1 MKWWLLA
8 FSYLAENA
16 LNKRIFFCVI
26 QASKHSID
34 EYDLG
39 VRSTR
44 FAILTSCWVKRDC
57 VGHVTRHFITT
68 IFPISNK
75 TLLKCG
81 GSNSVGSQPLERK
94 NVIGIS
100 VFLQMQTRMTF
111 KDKISMTTWIQWWK
125 YLHLEYLMIP
135 KRYHYVT

>member
-16 LNKRIFFCVI
+16 LNKRIFLRHSSIKTQHWWVWLGRKKYAFCNF
-26 QASKHSID
+26 D
-34 EYDLG
+34 FML
-39 VRSTR
+39 R
-44 FAILTSCWVKRDC
+44 KRDC
-57 VGHVTRHFITT
+57 VAHVTRHFITT

-81 GSNSVGSQPLERK
+81 SSNSVGSQPLERK

>member
-8 FSYLAENA
+8 FSYLAGNA
-16 LNKRIFFCVI
+16 LNKRIFCVI

-39 VRSTR
+39 VRSTH
-44 FAILTSCWVKRDC
+44 FAILTSCWEKRDC
-57 VGHVTRHFITT
+57 VAHVTRHFITT

-100 VFLQMQTRMTF
+100 VFLQMQTSMTF
-111 KDKISMTTWIQWWK
+111 EDDIQWQRWK
-125 YLHLEYLMIP
+125 YLRWECLLIC
-135 KRYHYVT
+135 KRYYCVT